1 LLLTRALLCPQPEF
15 EAMALR
21 DRINDD
27 LKQAMRAG
35 DARRRD
41 ALRLLT
47 AALKQ
52 KEVDE
57 RKTLEDADVTA
68 VIDKMIKQRRDSI
81 SQFERGGRTDLAE
94 AEQFEISVLQGY
106 MPAAMSE
113 ADIDAAI
120 ASVIAETGAKAPSDM
135 GKVMGPLKAK
145 LAGRADMSAVSA
157 RVKAKLA
164 G

>member
-1 LLLTRALLCPQPEF
+1 
-15 EAMALR
+15 MSLR

-35 DARRRD
+35 DTRRRD

-57 RKTLEDADVTA
+57 RKNLGDPDVVA
-68 VIDKMIKQRRDSI
+68 IIDKMVKQSRDSI
-81 SQFERGGRTDLAE
+81 SQFEQGGRSDLAE
-94 AEQFEISVLQGY
+94 GEQFEISVLQTY
-106 MPAAMSE
+106 MPAALSDE
-113 ADIDAAI
+113 EIDAAI
-120 ASVIAETGAKAPSDM
+120 ASAIADTGAKAPADM
-135 GKVMGPLKAK
+135 GKVMGPLKAQ
-145 LAGRADMSAVSA
+145 LAGRADMSLVSA
-157 RVKAKLA
+157 RVKQKLA

>member
-1 LLLTRALLCPQPEF
+1 
-15 EAMALR
+15 MSLR

-35 DARRRD
+35 DTRRRD

-57 RKTLEDADVTA
+57 RTTLGDPDV
-68 VIDKMIKQRRDSI
+68 VGIIDKMVKQRRDSI
-81 SQFERGGRTDLAE
+81 SQFEKGGRSDLAE
-94 AEQFEISVLQGY
+94 GEQFEISVLQTY
-106 MPAAMSE
+106 MPASLSE
-113 ADIDAAI
+113 EEIDAAI
-120 ASVIAETGAKAPSDM
+120 AAVIADTGAKAPADM

-145 LAGRADMSAVSA
+145 LAGRADMSQVSA
-157 RVKAKLA
+157 RVKQKLA

>member
-1 LLLTRALLCPQPEF
+1 
-15 EAMALR
+15 MSLR

-35 DARRRD
+35 DSRRRD

-57 RKTLEDADVTA
+57 RKTLGDPDVTGI
-68 VIDKMIKQRRDSI
+68 IDKMVKQRRDSI
-81 SQFERGGRTDLAE
+81 SQFEKGGRSDLAE
-94 AEQFEISVLQGY
+94 GEQFEVSVLQTY
-106 MPAAMSE
+106 MPAGLSE
-113 ADIDAAI
+113 EEIDAAI
-120 ASVIAETGAKAPSDM
+120 AAVIADTGAKAPADM
-135 GKVMGPLKAK
+135 GKVMGPLKAQ
-145 LAGRADMSAVSA
+145 LAGRADMSQVSA
-157 RVKAKLA
+157 RVKQKLA

>member
-1 LLLTRALLCPQPEF
+1 
-15 EAMALR
+15 MSLR

-35 DARRRD
+35 DTRRRD

-57 RKTLEDADVTA
+57 RKTLGDADV
-68 VIDKMIKQRRDSI
+68 VGIIDKMVKQRRDSI
-81 SQFERGGRTDLAE
+81 SQFEKGGRSDLAE
-94 AEQFEISVLQGY
+94 GEQFEISVLQTY
-106 MPAAMSE
+106 MPAGLSE
-113 ADIDAAI
+113 EEIDAAI
-120 ASVIAETGAKAPSDM
+120 AAVIADTGAKAPADM
-135 GKVMGPLKAK
+135 GKVMGPLKAQ
-145 LAGRADMSAVSA
+145 LAGRADMSQVSA
-157 RVKAKLA
+157 RVKQKLA